1 MMADNHSVDTD
12 IDDGDYNEIQVHS
25 ALSVFLVQIFHRD
38 CVCVCVC
45 YWSDELPPPPT

>member
-25 ALSVFLVQIFHRD
+25 ALSVFLVQN
-38 CVCVCVC
+38 CPLKAYNVSAC
-45 YWSDELPPPPT
+45 YQMLHK